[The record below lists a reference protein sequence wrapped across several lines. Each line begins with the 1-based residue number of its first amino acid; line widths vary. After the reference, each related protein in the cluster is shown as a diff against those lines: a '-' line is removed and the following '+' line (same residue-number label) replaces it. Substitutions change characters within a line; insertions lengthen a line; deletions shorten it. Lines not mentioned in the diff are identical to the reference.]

1 MEKRLFSV
9 GMLAVVFAW
18 TTLIF
23 NYPEASP
30 EPTNENTHS
39 GLEVN
44 SVSLLDV
51 DACTI
56 ENKVFAAGEEITYK
70 VFYNWNFVWLPAGE
84 VVFKTVE
91 EDGLYHI
98 TATGRTYSTYE
109 WFFKVRDKYEVY
121 VDKETLLPVT
131 SIRQVRE
138 GGYRLYDKI
147 EFDHENKKLTSF
159 RGKTKE
165 TATLRSFEVSDC
177 LHDILSIIYH
187 ARNIDY
193 DRYEAGDTFPIK
205 IFMDKEE
212 WPLKVKYE
220 GKDDNKK
227 IKGRGRFKT
236 IKFSPEVIVGDVF
249 TKEAKMN
256 VWATDDE
263 NRLPLL
269 IESPVSVGSVKVV
282 LKNYKNLRHKMTA
295 KVK

>member
-1 MEKRLFSV
+1 MEKRLFSG
-9 GMLAVVFAW
+9 GMLAVFFAW
-18 TTLIF
+18 ATLLF
-23 NYPEASP
+23 NSSVEDYRSI
-30 EPTNENTHS
+30 NEKENS
-39 GLEVN
+39 RLEVGDA
-44 SVSLLDV
+44 SLLDV

-84 VVFKTVE
+84 VVFKTIE
-91 EDGLYHI
+91 KDDLYHI

-109 WFFKVRDKYEVY
+109 WFFKVRDKYEVF

-165 TATLRSFEVSDC
+165 SATLRSFEVSDC
-177 LHDILSIIYH
+177 MHDVLSIIYH

-193 DRYEAGDTFPIK
+193 DNYQEGDTFPIK

-227 IKGRGRFKT
+227 VKGRGRFKT

-249 TKEAKMN
+249 TEEAKMN
-256 VWATDDE
+256 VWATDDA

-282 LKNYKNLRHKMTA
+282 LKNYKNLRHEMTA